1 MGRHLQWAQ
10 RRQRGCLHDVRGCH
24 VATYVLALCTNSVFS
39 RWAVVVTIIYIGFFS
54 EWVYRWRK
62 DRPVRRQYKPFPGKK
77 AKAQAKAERAAMR
90 HPEDQH
96 HLAAV
101 GSSAAVDK
109 DLPAVGSAPSYVPTS
124 YSSQPA
130 PESRVR
136 LMAIMIAF
144 TTLLIVVR

>member
-1 MGRHLQWAQ
+1 
-10 RRQRGCLHDVRGCH
+10 
-24 VATYVLALCTNSVFS
+24 VLALHTNSVFS

-90 HPEDQH
+90 HAEDQH
-96 HLAAV
+96 HLAAI

-109 DLPAVGSAPSYVPTS
+109 DLPAVGSVPSYVPTS
-124 YSSQPA
+124 FSSQPA
-130 PESRVR
+130 PESRVQ
-136 LMAIMIAF
+136 LMAIMVTF